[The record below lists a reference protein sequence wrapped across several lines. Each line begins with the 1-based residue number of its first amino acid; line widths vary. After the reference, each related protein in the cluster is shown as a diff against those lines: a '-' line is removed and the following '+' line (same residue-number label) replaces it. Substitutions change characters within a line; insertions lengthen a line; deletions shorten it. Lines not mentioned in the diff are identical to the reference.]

1 MSASSESY
9 FETRL
14 AYDHKRHVLW
24 RTLVEAVFQRLVRP
38 TDTVVELGAGWCDFI
53 NNVTAA
59 RRIAVD
65 VWESL
70 ERQVGDG
77 VEAHIG
83 SADDLGFLDD
93 GTVDLIFASNL
104 LEHLTRE
111 QVESLSDEAAR
122 VLAPGGR
129 LVLVQPN
136 FSLCAKHY
144 FDDYTHVSIWS
155 DVGMAGFLEARGWE
169 LEQVRGRFL
178 PLTVRS
184 RLPVS
189 STLIRAYLRS
199 PVKPLAGQMLIV
211 ARRPDPDGAPTRA
224 GGTPK

>member
-1 MSASSESY
+1 M
-9 FETRL
+9 

-24 RTLVEAVFQRLVRP
+24 RTLVESVFQRLVRP
-38 TDTVVELGAGWCDFI
+38 TDTVVELGA
-53 NNVTAA
+53 VAA
-59 RRIAVD
+59 TSSTTSPRRAG
-65 VWESL
+65 SL
-70 ERQVGDG
+70 STSGRASSGRSAAASEDY
-77 VEAHIG
+77 IG
-83 SADDLGFLDD
+83 SVDDLGFLDD

-136 FSLCAKHY
+136 FRPICAKHY

-169 LEQVRGRFL
+169 LEQVPAG
-178 PLTVRS
+178 
-184 RLPVS
+184 S
-189 STLIRAYLRS
+189 S
-199 PVKPLAGQMLIV
+199 P
-211 ARRPDPDGAPTRA
+211 
-224 GGTPK
+224 